1 MSLQELCPKPPLF
14 PKPPFFPC
22 NLNGR
27 ICDAFDKL
35 FLEEVLLDV
44 GDQLVFPF
52 TGACLA
58 SMSSTFSCL
67 PPASI
72 EVGGHPSEAVG
83 PELR

>member
-1 MSLQELCPKPPLF
+1 MSLQELYSKPPPF
-14 PKPPFFPC
+14 PKSPFFPC
-22 NLNGR
+22 NLKGHT
-27 ICDAFDKL
+27 CDAFDKL

-44 GDQLVFPF
+44 GGQLVFPF

-83 PELR
+83 PELG

>member
-1 MSLQELCPKPPLF
+1 MSLQELSPKLPLF
-14 PKPPFFPC
+14 PCTLFGPT
-22 NLNGR
+22 
-27 ICDAFDKL
+27 CDAFDKL

-44 GDQLVFPF
+44 GGQLVFPF
-52 TGACLA
+52 MGACLA

-83 PELR
+83 PELG